1 MANNVMQDAVEPFTA
16 EVRANFD
23 RFIRIQIEP
32 FTAILEELV
41 MESAATNQAEWVK
54 VKMRK

>member
-23 RFIRIQIEP
+23 RFIRIQIELSLLCM
-32 FTAILEELV
+32 LEELV
-41 MESAATNQAEWVK
+41 MESAATN
-54 VKMRK
+54 